1 MRNSWMQKKDKKAT
15 YYDFIDT
22 KNLLK
27 KRVSSKSFETIVIE
41 GFLENRIKMNVKAE
55 DLLYVNCVKMS

>member
-1 MRNSWMQKKDKKAT
+1 MRNSWMQKKDKNA
-15 YYDFIDT
+15 YYDFINT

-41 GFLENRIKMNVKAE
+41 GF
-55 DLLYVNCVKMS
+55 